1 MRKLRD
7 FLTDADE
14 LKHLRE
20 SLKELREDISTIKD
34 NHLAHIE
41 RDMSLMRTHIAV
53 IKTRLDPVEKFVES
67 WNQKMM
73 LIFLGAVSASIG
85 IPMML

>member
-1 MRKLRD
+1 
-7 FLTDADE
+7 LTDADE

-20 SLKELREDISTIKD
+20 SLKELREDISTMKD
-34 NHLAHIE
+34 NHLAHME

>member
-1 MRKLRD
+1 M
-7 FLTDADE
+7 TDADE

>member
-1 MRKLRD
+1 M
-7 FLTDADE
+7 
-14 LKHLRE
+14 
-20 SLKELREDISTIKD
+20 KD
-34 NHLAHIE
+34 NHLAHME